1 MQQIELILK
10 GYRMLTV
17 EILYHLPDY
26 PTLLQS
32 FVRQHL
38 VIAPRYPVL
47 GRFLDFWNSN
57 LEGQIH
63 SVTVGATGPAIPSQM
78 HNVRSVFHVH

>member
-17 EILYHLPDY
+17 EIPYRLPDY

-38 VIAPRYPVL
+38 VIAPRYP
-47 GRFLDFWNSN
+47 D
-57 LEGQIH
+57 
-63 SVTVGATGPAIPSQM
+63 
-78 HNVRSVFHVH
+78 